1 MHDQWLNACHSTHVG
16 RAPRSNGLWIF
27 MIYRALNLL
36 QENIEANVNSPP
48 MGHVHFYLQVLIDIA
63 K

>member
-1 MHDQWLNACHSTHVG
+1 
-16 RAPRSNGLWIF
+16 